1 MEVLLIIP
9 FLLGYLITMYLINKK
24 KTIELVKHLMKYAQI
39 YLEKGDLKKQF
50 VTETAK
56 EIIESTVS
64 KAPLSKVVDKVIS
77 NQVENIVESNVAEI
91 KATPIDLGAMNNANL
106 LVDKVMKS
114 DSKGLISVY
123 GKVVGD
129 DDKKINYEVGVNY
142 IKKL

>member
-9 FLLGYLITMYLINKK
+9 FLLGYLVTMYLINKK

-56 EIIESTVS
+56 EIIESKVP

-91 KATPIDLGAMNNANL
+91 KSTPIDLGAMNNANL
-106 LVDKVMKS
+106 LVDKVMES

-129 DDKKINYEVGVNY
+129 NEKKINYEVGVNY

>member
-9 FLLGYLITMYLINKK
+9 FLLGYLITMYIINKQ

-64 KAPLSKVVDKVIS
+64 KVPLSKVVDKVVS

-129 DDKKINYEVGVNY
+129 ETKKINYEVGVNY
-142 IKKL
+142 IRKL

>member
-1 MEVLLIIP
+1 MEALLVIP
-9 FLLGYLITMYLINKK
+9 FLLGYLVTMYLINKK

-39 YLEKGDLKKQF
+39 YIEKGDLKKQF

-106 LVDKVMKS
+106 LVDKVMES

-129 DDKKINYEVGVNY
+129 NEKKINYEVGVNY

>member
-9 FLLGYLITMYLINKK
+9 FLLGYLVTMYLINKQ

-106 LVDKVMKS
+106 LVDKVMES

-129 DDKKINYEVGVNY
+129 NEKKINYEVGVNY

>member
-9 FLLGYLITMYLINKK
+9 FLLGYLVTMYLINKK

-106 LVDKVMKS
+106 LVDKVMES

-123 GKVVGD
+123 GKVVGENE
-129 DDKKINYEVGVNY
+129 KKINYEVGVNY

>member
-9 FLLGYLITMYLINKK
+9 FLLGYLVTMYLINKK
-24 KTIELVKHLMKYAQI
+24 RTIELVKHLMKYAQI
-39 YLEKGDLKKQF
+39 YIEKGDLKKQF
-50 VTETAK
+50 VTETTK

-91 KATPIDLGAMNNANL
+91 KSTPIDLGAMNNANL
-106 LVDKVMKS
+106 LVDKVMES

-129 DDKKINYEVGVNY
+129 SDKKINYEVGVNY